1 MAWMLFPLVMAST
14 LIIVAHY
21 DAVRRGIDAINRA
34 TWNILFLN
42 EDFGASTT
50 PWYAAQQG
58 RHQISAI
65 TLDTDLLLQELY

>member
-1 MAWMLFPLVMAST
+1 VDALSFSDGFNTHHSGT
-14 LIIVAHY
+14 LRCRPEGH
-21 DAVRRGIDAINRA
+21 RRHQQSHVEYP
-34 TWNILFLN
+34 FLN